1 MIISIISKM
10 LAVVK
15 MPARLLVIED
25 DSVLSGHLLD
35 YFSER
40 HYLVSVCAEGPVGLD
55 AATAGDYDLVLLDI
69 LLPGLNGLELLNA
82 LRQQSS
88 VPVIVVS
95 ALGDEQARIQGLING
110 ADDCLPKPFSMA
122 ELAVRVDAVLRRV
135 ALERVRPEEPQWESV
150 GKLVLCDHSMAA
162 FYQETDLGLT
172 NTEFRLL
179 QVLLEHRGAVL
190 SKPFLYQAVLHRGCG
205 RHDRS
210 LDLHISHVR
219 RKLRDAGAAESAV
232 RTVWGQGYTL
242 ITDNL

>member
-1 MIISIISKM
+1 MNAIAQI
-10 LAVVK
+10 
-15 MPARLLVIED
+15 PARLLVIED
-25 DSVLSGHLLD
+25 DSVLSGHLYD

-40 HYLVSVCAEGPVGLD
+40 HYLVSQCSDGPAGLE
-55 AATAGDYDLVLLDI
+55 AAASGDYDLVLLDI

-82 LRQQSS
+82 LRQQSP

-110 ADDCLPKPFSMA
+110 ADDYLPKPFSMA

-135 ALERVRPEEPQWESV
+135 ALERVRPEDEGLESV
-150 GKLVLCDHSMAA
+150 GKLVLRDHDLVAL
-162 FYQETDLGLT
+162 YRHTNLGLT

-179 QVLLEHRGAVL
+179 QVLLEHRDTVL

-219 RKLRDAGAAESAV
+219 RKLRDAGAPESAV

-242 ITDNL
+242 ITDAL